1 MQSCYCYPQH
11 IFFRTSIDEYIWYRY
26 INSKVIQ
33 MRFNLSLHDKTLSTS
48 VKRHKRSLQKFSNTH
63 DMCYAMRQIIR
74 NPGKK
79 FMYFYYKS
87 QNQRPKHS
95 SFSVTHHVVSWSF
108 SLYSSYYLLSII
120 SQLCQS
126 KLSFGFKHWFLHSLP
141 M

>member
-11 IFFRTSIDEYIWYRY
+11 IFFRTEYIWYRY

-74 NPGKK
+74 NPGKNSCIFIINLK
-79 FMYFYYKS
+79 TKDQTLS
-87 QNQRPKHS
+87 I
-95 SFSVTHHVVSWSF
+95 FSLTHHVVSSSF
-108 SLYSSYYLLSII
+108 SLYSSCYLLSII